1 MRDHRRCDANRSSC
15 EQTLRCGGGI
25 AGVESYS
32 GNCDC
37 IFYGTRRG
45 AARIGARHYQRLSAA
60 PVTRANI
67 TQVKID
73 MFDFLKRGRLIRRGL
88 ASRKTRRRRPRS
100 ELRRSLEYAPYSKL
114 LIFAMF
120 VGGLAFLVFSGQQP
134 EPTKNFVIAL
144 LVLATAITQLW
155 INQPKSFSRSSR
167 ILLIF
172 GVILVQLTVTKLLLV
187 ICNSGNYQFLKP
199 EMGGLITPYA
209 FAPLVLSVLLGRQHG
224 LYAAFFVSLWSSV
237 LFGPI
242 DAPLLVTSL
251 ISGFTAV
258 SLTLQVRRRS
268 KLIRAGFGVGLAIWL
283 LSLTFGLI
291 GPINWFYPTANDWG
305 MIGVQSALAI
315 GNGIITATIVGGA
328 LPMLENV
335 FGITTDIS
343 WLEASDI
350 NHPLLRRMTIE
361 APGTYHHSLA
371 VANLAEAAAEAIG
384 ANATLCRV
392 CAYFHDVGKLV
403 KPDYFTE
410 NMSFERNPHED
421 LAPTMSALIIIAH
434 VKEGVDLAL
443 KHKLNQRI
451 IDIIQ
456 EHHGTSLVYYF
467 YKRAQQMHEDARAG
481 GKIMKMR
488 QDDIPEVREES
499 FRYSGPKPQTK
510 ESAIVSLADAVESA
524 SRSLEKPT
532 PAKIEQL
539 VNDII
544 DQRISDHQ
552 LDECDL
558 TLRDVRVIAERFRF
572 TLMTMLHSRIAYPKH
587 ETKSPTPREDSA
599 RPDVMVTT
607 RKPET
612 APPVSA
618 A

>member
-1 MRDHRRCDANRSSC
+1 
-15 EQTLRCGGGI
+15 
-25 AGVESYS
+25 
-32 GNCDC
+32 
-37 IFYGTRRG
+37 
-45 AARIGARHYQRLSAA
+45 
-60 PVTRANI
+60 
-67 TQVKID
+67 
-73 MFDFLKRGRLIRRGL
+73 MFDLSKRGRLIRRGL
-88 ASRKTRRRRPRS
+88 ASRKTRRRRARS
-100 ELRRSLEYAPYSKL
+100 ELLRKLEYAPYAKVA
-114 LIFAMF
+114 IFAIF
-120 VGGLAFLVFSGQQP
+120 AGGLAFLVFSGQQA

-155 INQPKSFSRSSR
+155 INQPKSFAQNSR
-167 ILLIF
+167 ILLVFSI
-172 GVILVQLTVTKLLLV
+172 ILVQLAVTKLLLV
-187 ICNSGNYQFLKP
+187 LFNSGNYRFLKP
-199 EMGGLITPYA
+199 DMAGLITPYA

-224 LYAAFFVSLWSSV
+224 LYAAFFVSLWSSM

-242 DAPLLVTSL
+242 DAPLLITSL

-268 KLIRAGFGVGLAIWL
+268 KLIRAGLCVGLAIWL

-291 GPINWFYPTANDWG
+291 GPINWFYPTANDWA
-305 MIGVQSALAI
+305 MLGVQSALAI
-315 GNGIITATIVGGA
+315 GNGIVTATLVGGA
-328 LPMLENV
+328 LPILENL
-335 FGITTDIS
+335 FQITTDIS
-343 WLEASDI
+343 WLEASDL

-361 APGTYHHSLA
+361 APVTYHHSLV

-421 LAPTMSALIIIAH
+421 LAPTMSALIIIAQ

-572 TLMTMLHSRIAYPKH
+572 TLMMMLHSRIAYPKQ
-587 ETKSPTPREDSA
+587 ETKSPTPRDDSL

-607 RKPET
+607 RKPAT